1 MKAKGVIRQLVR
13 WSESRMY
20 FYWRLRR
27 RLMEFDFYKQITST
41 SSASTS
47 AYVGAAATPSLKRT
61 SFLQKFNEFILS
73 NGGRNDTLQNDK
85 SFVSFVNDNH
95 VKISQFVTNQ
105 QLALQA
111 TYLSSVLHQC
121 TTIASTAS
129 ATSTNVN
136 DDEAKVQILRNVLS
150 GCLTK
155 EDKDLLL
162 AALR

>member
-27 RLMEFDFYKQITST
+27 RLMEFDYYKQVTST
-41 SSASTS
+41 SASLATTT
-47 AYVGAAATPSLKRT
+47 ATPSVKRT
-61 SFLQKFNEFILS
+61 SFIQKLNEFILS

-85 SFVSFVNDNH
+85 SFVSFVNDNT
-95 VKISQFVTNQ
+95 VKISQFIANQ
-105 QLALQA
+105 QLTLQA
-111 TYLSSVLHQC
+111 TQLSLVLNQC

-129 ATSTNVN
+129 ATSMNGN
-136 DDEAKVQILRNVLS
+136 DDEGKVQILRNVIN